1 MTKVINFLE
10 FFLSLTKDIA
20 ELRRNLN
27 HITNNSLNG

>member
-1 MTKVINFLE
+1 MTKVVNFVE

-27 HITNNSLNG
+27 HITKGTLNG